1 MPRARAEDLHPAELD
16 LQKDGTYPD
25 KDGSPDVQILQRE
38 CQASTYNHSLPH
50 LVVQAL
56 AGILERLDV
65 NFQQFVDHPSPTPSN
80 VQRGFGTIEF
90 SNNEILTRDV

>member
-1 MPRARAEDLHPAELD
+1 MPRARAEDLHPAEFD

-56 AGILERLDV
+56 AGLFGESGRKLSTARGPSKSHAFKM
-65 NFQQFVDHPSPTPSN
+65 FQEGLGQLNSATMKY
-80 VQRGFGTIEF
+80 
-90 SNNEILTRDV
+90 

>member
-56 AGILERLDV
+56 AGLFGESGSKLSIARGPSKSHAFKT
-65 NFQQFVDHPSPTPSN
+65 FQEGLGQLNSATMKY
-80 VQRGFGTIEF
+80 
-90 SNNEILTRDV
+90 

>member
-50 LVVQAL
+50 LVIQAL
-56 AGILERLDV
+56 AGLFGESGPSKSHAFKM
-65 NFQQFVDHPSPTPSN
+65 FQEGLGQLNS
-80 VQRGFGTIEF
+80 GTMKY
-90 SNNEILTRDV
+90 